1 LPHPERPGSRTD
13 ERTASSTTR
22 APVPTR
28 RARSPDTTYYSNARP
43 GSGEARREPA
53 DIAVIHLAAGFRD
66 SLTFLRIG
74 SFASARRR
82 PAGLLPL
89 RRDRPVIHSRR
100 IRNGGRHVNRGC
112 APRASLLPLPVKSSA
127 GFFNR
132 RSSRTCPRLRC
143 EFSPKAPRAQ
153 RAFADR
159 RPISAQFTAMRAIQA
174 AIASY
179 LGIPIATRR
188 GRSTFSNRRTRERE
202 RERERER
209 VSGGREGAGEGR
221 NERES
226 LGYLSHYRAP
236 RAPRSSSEKSA
247 SLFPTVFSCRFDPAA
262 IQRPRAHAHASLDR
276 LRSINPRRAPDSAVS
291 PPRARGSRANWF
303 RRGS

>member
-1 LPHPERPGSRTD
+1 VLQRRLVPVPGPSTSALSGERDDDNDGVAARRTGTRYFVLGSRYVLCPIPLSLPLSLSLSLSLSVSQQHLPHPERPGSRTD

-82 PAGLLPL
+82 PARLLPL

-100 IRNGGRHVNRGC
+100 IRSGGRHVNRGC

-174 AIASY
+174 AIAPY

-188 GRSTFSNRRTRERE
+188 GCSTFSNRRTRERE
-202 RERERER
+202 RERE
-209 VSGGREGAGEGR
+209 
-221 NERES
+221 
-226 LGYLSHYRAP
+226 
-236 RAPRSSSEKSA
+236 
-247 SLFPTVFSCRFDPAA
+247 
-262 IQRPRAHAHASLDR
+262 
-276 LRSINPRRAPDSAVS
+276 
-291 PPRARGSRANWF
+291 
-303 RRGS
+303 